1 MKNCNLCGLCNS
13 VCPIFNITNLE
24 KYSPR
29 AKAKM
34 IKLDHKSDLFKYC
47 TECGACNLK
56 CPQNVDLL
64 FNIRRMRGKIKK

>member
-1 MKNCNLCGLCNS
+1 MFK
-13 VCPIFNITNLE
+13 ITNLE

-34 IKLDHKSDLFKYC
+34 IKLDHNSELFKYC

-56 CPQNVDLL
+56 CPKSVDLL
-64 FNIRRMRGKIKK
+64 SNIRRMKGKLMEKK